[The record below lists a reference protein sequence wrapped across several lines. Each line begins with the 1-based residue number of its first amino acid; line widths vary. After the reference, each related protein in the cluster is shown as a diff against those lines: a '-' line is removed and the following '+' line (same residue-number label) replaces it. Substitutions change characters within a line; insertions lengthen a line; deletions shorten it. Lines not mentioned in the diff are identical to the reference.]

1 MIRAEDDKS
10 VRATNDATNLV
21 LESPNQL
28 PRTKARALLQLL
40 LCPWRDTGAALG
52 AIKKR
57 KQC

>member
-28 PRTKARALLQLL
+28 PRTKARALLQ
-40 LCPWRDTGAALG
+40 ALRRPLTY
-52 AIKKR
+52 I
-57 KQC
+57 